1 MNNDFVIFS
10 TRSFWQ
16 ELEVP
21 FKTRMKKFNYYFGKE
36 KIEIKGR
43 ELAVGYFFEKLS
55 AIQVILLDKIKEHG
69 ANKILIDL
77 FKMLDE
83 SYHFYKRQKEAR
95 YKLKELNINSGAAF
109 DQFEINRNI
118 TRNIIDSTNIWIEN
132 SLLYQSN
139 SKDNGKADF
148 NLDFDLLLDIYIY
161 GALSQ
166 GLSLLSLCKKF
177 ENDLLFQGLKIDPD
191 SDNPIEAIKEHPII
205 YFNTA
210 LTGNQN
216 ILSDDYELK
225 TANKSD
231 FGLTFQDEFGVS
243 FLQFLALLEY
253 IQKVELNDG
262 QYALKVIDKDDFI
275 KIIESATRPAISAL
289 PILENFTLTKERV
302 KSQLRKR
309 EPVIWNI
316 GVNRFR
322 NELCPFSMLDN
333 GKVLLSY
340 CNINQAFNMW
350 LSYFFNGGMAYTNK
364 KDSFTKALYSR
375 NEALSYKLVSYTKDI
390 LNKKYGNSFC
400 EIDVDYQRIYGPRE
414 INYGDFDLIFYNKE
428 INELF
433 LIEAKYFSDSLNS
446 SGMINDYEKLLIND
460 GYYERCRRRYDLVL
474 GEPDSMKAF
483 IGAKGNVNV
492 HFIFLSSKPIE
503 ISFQDRDGIV
513 TFLCL
518 DIFEKYLAGKLI
530 SDEDESIVR
539 PTYVI

>member
-1 MNNDFVIFS
+1 MNDEFVFFS

-21 FKTRMKKFNYYFGKE
+21 YKTRVNKFNYYFGQE
-36 KIEIKGR
+36 KSEIKDR
-43 ELAVGYFFEKLS
+43 ELAVGYLLKKLN
-55 AIQVILLDKIKEHG
+55 AIQVSLLDRIKENG
-69 ANKILIDL
+69 AYKVLIAL
-77 FKMLDE
+77 LEILDE

-118 TRNIIDSTNIWIEN
+118 ARNIIDSTNIWVEN

-139 SKDNGKADF
+139 SKDNGKEDF
-148 NLDFDLLLDIYIY
+148 DLDFDLLLDIYIY

-166 GLSLLSLCKKF
+166 ALSLLSLCKKF
-177 ENDLLFQGLKIDPD
+177 EKDLLFHGLKIDPD
-191 SDNPIEAIKEHPII
+191 SDIPIEAIKEHPII

-216 ILSDDYELK
+216 ILSDDFELK

-231 FGLTFQDEFGVS
+231 FGLAFQDEFGLS
-243 FLQFLALLEY
+243 FLYFLALLEY

-275 KIIESATRPAISAL
+275 NIIESAKRPGISAL
-289 PILENFTLTKERV
+289 PILENFTLTKDRV
-302 KSQLRKR
+302 KSQLRRR
-309 EPVIWNI
+309 EPVIWNV
-316 GVNRFR
+316 GVNQFR
-322 NELCPFSMLDN
+322 NELCPFSLLDSE
-333 GKVLLSY
+333 KVLLSY

-350 LSYFFNGGMAYTNK
+350 LSYFFNGGMIYTNK

-375 NEALSYKLVSYTKDI
+375 NEDISDKLVSYTKVI
-390 LNKKYGNSFC
+390 LNRKHENSFC
-400 EIDVDYQRIYGPRE
+400 EIDVDYQRIFGLRE

-446 SGMINDYEKLLIND
+446 SGIINDYEKLLKND

-474 GEPDSMKAF
+474 NEPDSMKAF

-518 DIFEKYLAGKLI
+518 DIFEKYLDGKLI
-530 SDEDESIVR
+530 SDEDESVVR